1 MSAQP
6 PAEEEP
12 SYDDPSSHDAAGT
25 TRWATASPAARA
37 LWTVGGGTL
46 IVGSVVLLMVLR
58 DWSAGLPGGVRHC
71 LGLAVRG
78 ALMLMLLGGTYGV
91 VRGTWRD

>member
-12 SYDDPSSHDAAGT
+12 SYDEPSYDAAGT
-25 TRWATASPAARA
+25 TGWATASPAARV

-46 IVGSVVLLMVLR
+46 ILGAVVLLMVLR
-58 DWSAGLPGGVRHC
+58 DWSAGLTGGVRHA

-78 ALMLMLLGGTYGV
+78 ALMVMLLGGAYGV